1 MDDGNE
7 LRFGVVDDVLYGLK
21 SPPVPGAQWTGVVT
35 GIAVQMLESGAVDA
49 VVCVQSDPNDR
60 WACMQLLLDIN
71 TKFAFV

>member
-1 MDDGNE
+1 MHDANE

-35 GIAVQMLESGAVDA
+35 GIAVNMLESGAVDA

-60 WACMQLLLDIN
+60 
-71 TKFAFV
+71 